1 MVKNQEKRKST
12 PNMKGIGLTTLGWE
26 IAVPIFGGILLGY
39 QLDRYLGLNYIFTIS
54 LLVFGIMIGY
64 YNIYKRI
71 ELELLRT
78 KAAKQKPN
86 TNKKGIAFLDER

>member
-1 MVKNQEKRKST
+1 
-12 PNMKGIGLTTLGWE
+12 MKGIGLTTLGWE

-54 LLVFGIMIGY
+54 FLIFGIMIGY

-71 ELELLRT
+71 ELEVLRT
-78 KAAKQKPN
+78 KAAKQNIHQQQKRN
-86 TNKKGIAFLDER
+86 NFS